1 MVQAG
6 SFAAMTLDLSV
17 YLVTG
22 RELLPPGKDY
32 FVSLE
37 ESIRDGHVPIVQIRE
52 KSATFQEFL
61 DIARASLTICDKY
74 HVRMIINDNIDVAEH
89 LPERVGLHI
98 GQEDEKIE
106 YARRRLGPN
115 RIIGLSVHTVEEAQ
129 AALNS
134 DVNYVGIGPCWP
146 TKSKDGVKDDDA
158 LMLCGARDI
167 VASLRRESAS
177 TPPSKHTSLPSVL
190 IGGLNAR
197 TARRSLLGS
206 STEHAMADGIAVI
219 SAIVSRQDPDVA
231 AKELHDIVTSA
242 RREHTSNSS
251 CRVQSNELVK
261 QSQELLTAHHA
272 RYDCNTRKHDTS
284 RVTLPRPLVQSI
296 TSHVSSNF
304 SANITLAFSASPIM
318 SHEAQEAEALSY
330 AQGSLLLNLGSI
342 SSEARRGM
350 SVAGPAANERGKPVV
365 LDPVGVGA
373 TSYRLATVHSI
384 LNETQV
390 TLIKG
395 NAAEIAALCGSN
407 DAKAQGVDS
416 VGELRSAPALVRRL
430 ARQEG
435 AFVLLTGEVDYLTDG
450 ECVIESR
457 CGSEMLGCV
466 TATGCSLGCMVAAG
480 LAAAQVKYGIQL
492 GCQTQQRRVPPRTH
506 SALLVGA
513 LAALLTFTIASE
525 RAAERPTVHGPG
537 SFIPALVDEVAG
549 FDPTCLPSY
558 VERVT
563 LSPVS

>member
-1 MVQAG
+1 MAG
-6 SFAAMTLDLSV
+6 SFAAMALDLSV

-32 FVSLE
+32 FASLE
-37 ESIRDGHVPIVQIRE
+37 ESIRNGHVSIVQIRE
-52 KSATFQEFL
+52 KKASFQEFL

-74 HVRMIINDNIDVAEH
+74 HVRMIINDNIDVAER

-98 GQEDEKIE
+98 GQDDEKIE
-106 YARRRLGPN
+106 CARKRLGPN
-115 RIIGLSVHTVEEAQ
+115 RIIGLSVHSVEEAH

-146 TKSKDGVKDDDA
+146 TKSKDGVKDEDA
-158 LMLCGARDI
+158 LLLRGARDV
-167 VASLRRESAS
+167 VASLRRDPAS
-177 TPPSKHTSLPSVL
+177 TPPGKHASLPCVL
-190 IGGLNAR
+190 IGGINAR

-206 STEHAMADGIAVI
+206 STDHSFADGIAVI

-231 AKELHDIVTSA
+231 AEELHDIITSA
-242 RREHTSNSS
+242 RREYASFPSS
-251 CRVQSNELVK
+251 KLRAYELVK
-261 QSQELLTAHHA
+261 QAQDVLTAYHA
-272 RYDCNTRKHDTS
+272 RYDCNTCKYDTS

-296 TSHVSSNF
+296 TSHVSANF

-318 SHEAQEAEALSY
+318 SQEAREAEALSY
-330 AQGSLLLNLGSI
+330 AKGSLLLNIGSL
-342 SSEARRGM
+342 SPEARHGM
-350 SVAGPAANERGKPVV
+350 SVAGPAANERGKPIV
-365 LDPVGVGA
+365 LDPVGAGA
-373 TSYRLATVHSI
+373 TSFRLATVHSI

-395 NAAEIAALCGSN
+395 NAAELAALCGSN

-416 VGELRSAPALVRRL
+416 VGELQSAPALVRRL

-457 CGSEMLGCV
+457 CGSEMLGSI

-480 LAAAQVKYGIQL
+480 LAAAQAKYGVRL
-492 GCQTQQRRVPPRTH
+492 GCQTQQRIVPPRTH

-525 RAAERPTVHGPG
+525 RAAELPTVHGPG
-537 SFIPALVDEVAG
+537 SFIPALVDEVAS

-563 LSPVS
+563 LSAVS